1 MTLLEKDD
9 PTVRPRFNQ
18 NGFVDWLVEAKPGD
32 TIVYHRGFLP
42 LDTHQPARR
51 MADPDRLELARLAE
65 HALLAASRGLV
76 FLLQRR
82 HGAEDYSYLAVA
94 RSRSARS
101 RVMGAA

>member
-1 MTLLEKDD
+1 MTLLEKND
-9 PTVRPRFNQ
+9 PTIRLLVNQ

-42 LDTHQPARR
+42 LDTHQPSRR
-51 MADPDRLELARLAE
+51 MTDQDRLELARLAE
-65 HALLAASRGLV
+65 HALFASSQGLV

-82 HGAEDYSYLAVA
+82 HDAEDYDYLAVA

-101 RVMGAA
+101 RRTGVA